1 MIAIFQLKLKTSN
14 IQFAYKGINCIVFQE
29 NSEIHGLSIEVED
42 IKDINIKKSNVS
54 YFKKIVK

>member
-1 MIAIFQLKLKTSN
+1 MLKTSN
-14 IQFAYKGINCIVFQE
+14 IQYAYKGINCIVFQE